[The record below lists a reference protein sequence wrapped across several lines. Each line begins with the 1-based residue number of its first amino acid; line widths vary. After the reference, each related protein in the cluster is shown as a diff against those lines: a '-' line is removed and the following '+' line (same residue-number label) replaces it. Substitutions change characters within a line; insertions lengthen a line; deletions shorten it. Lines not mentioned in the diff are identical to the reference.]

1 MACGACAV
9 RPPSDPISSLNDPAA
24 MPYDHEAAMNLLDAT
39 PNNPAYQ
46 RALRRIVVQPGYP
59 IATRRMAFE
68 RELLHDRVELG
79 HALELGLAKMDS
91 LQWREELCQ
100 RIGELDWKEMTP
112 TLIRAWAR
120 PMPSWEADLN
130 KRAEARALA
139 DMWGQDRISDVLM
152 ETFIAAD
159 QIREANLRA
168 RCWEMLVLTGHTRRL
183 TELLAAEVGAGAG
196 GANDPM
202 LHDLRRAS
210 RELGVL
216 PRNREEVL
224 WVQMLAGERHE
235 ALWQAAAAGL
245 AAMGPSERAE
255 VSLKD
260 VPVIGAAQRCRPELL
275 GKSKGELFAL
285 AAAGVE
291 DGDSRRYSANFEGY
305 GGTHSERLQAH
316 EKELTWGDLLAIVM
330 IREALAIAPVRAH
343 IFEIAD
349 RDLRDIST
357 EYGGII
363 RLDTLGRLEVVEFA
377 PRIRGGDVRFEAS
390 NDMFEAGYAAL
401 SHFHLHC
408 QAHDNSQYAG
418 PHYGDFQYADATGV
432 NGVVFTFI
440 DSRTLNADYYRRG
453 QVVVDMGTIKRPAA
467 P

>member
-1 MACGACAV
+1 MK
-9 RPPSDPISSLNDPAA
+9 
-24 MPYDHEAAMNLLDAT
+24 MLDAT
-39 PNNPAYQ
+39 PDDPAYQ
-46 RALRRIVVQPGYP
+46 RALRRIVTQPGYP
-59 IATRRMAFE
+59 IATRRLAFE
-68 RELLHDRVELG
+68 REWAHDRVELG
-79 HALELGLAKMDS
+79 HALELALPKMDS

-100 RIGELDWKEMTP
+100 RIGDLKWKEMTP

-120 PMPSWEADLN
+120 PMGVWEQDLTQ
-130 KRAEARALA
+130 RPEALA
-139 DMWGQDRISDVLM
+139 LAAMWGRERIPDVLM
-152 ETFIAAD
+152 ETFITAD

-168 RCWEMLVLTGHTRRL
+168 RCWEMLVLTGNTARL
-183 TELLAAEVGAGAG
+183 IELLAADDGAGAK
-196 GANDPM
+196 DPM

-224 WVQMLAGERHE
+224 WAQMLASKKHQ

-245 AAMGPSERAE
+245 AVMDAAERAG
-255 VSLKD
+255 VQLKD
-260 VPVIGAAQRCRPELL
+260 VPVIAAAQRCRPDLL
-275 GKSKGELFAL
+275 SKSKGELFAL

-305 GGTHSERLQAH
+305 SGTHSERLQAH

-330 IREALAIAPVRAH
+330 IREALAIGPVRTH
-343 IFEIAD
+343 IFEIAE
-349 RDLRDIST
+349 RDLRDVST

-363 RLDTLGRLEVVEFA
+363 RLDDQGRLEVVEFS

-390 NDMFEAGYAAL
+390 NDMFEAGYGAL

-440 DSRTLNADYYRRG
+440 DSKTLNADYYRRG
-453 QVVVDMGTIKRPAA
+453 KVVVDMGTIKRPAG